1 MSLIEPLMPF
11 VPGVYSEKQRV
22 IDNLVSELIGKSA
35 SLSERLHPIVR
46 NSIGDLV
53 RSMNCYYSNLIE
65 NHNTHPV
72 DIEKALNE
80 DYSAKPEIRNLQLEA
95 RAHISVQK
103 EIDNN
108 HLPYPVI
115 SDAFIQWIHK
125 TFYQG
130 LPEALQL
137 TECTTTHPAMPVMAG
152 EYRTH
157 DVQVGQHIAIP
168 FAEIP
173 VYMQRFIMTYGSQR
187 LNYHE
192 KVVAVAASHHRLLWI
207 HPFLDGNGRT
217 ARLFS
222 HAFLKEVEV
231 GNSLWSISRGLARTS
246 EKYKQY
252 LAQADNTRQGD
263 LDGRGPLSLSGLQDF
278 CIYFLEQ
285 CIDQVEF
292 MGKLLRPNELIGR
305 IDIYAKYQVENKQMH
320 PKAFKLLKEALFM
333 GEFSRGTAT
342 DLLDMSASHASKIL
356 NDLSKVGVGLLVS
369 DTPKGNVRLGFPYK
383 VLTHWLPGIYPE
395 NL

>member
-1 MSLIEPLMPF
+1 MSLIEPLMPLADGMH
-11 VPGVYSEKQRV
+11 PEKRRM

-35 SLSERLHPIVR
+35 SLNERLHPIVQ

-72 DIEKALNE
+72 DIEKALHE

-103 EIDNN
+103 EIDSN
-108 HLPYPVI
+108 HLPCPVI

-125 TFYQG
+125 RFYQG

-137 TECTTTHPAMPVMAG
+137 TECTTTHPAMLVMAG

-157 DVQVGQHIAIP
+157 DVQVGQHLAIP

-173 VYMQRFIMTYGSQR
+173 AYMQRFIMAYGSQH

-222 HAFLKEVEV
+222 HAFLKEVGV

-252 LAQADNTRQGD
+252 LARADNKRQGD
-263 LDGRGPLSLSGLQDF
+263 LDGRGSLSLSGLQDF

-292 MGKLLRPNELIGR
+292 MGKLLRPNELIER
-305 IDIYAKYQVENKQMH
+305 IDIYAKYQVDKKQMH

-333 GEFSRGTAT
+333 GEFSRGAAT
-342 DLLDMSASHASKIL
+342 DLLDMSTSHASKIL
-356 NDLSKVGVGLLVS
+356 NDLSKLGLLVS